1 MTPKRI
7 VLYISI
13 FAAGFIGI
21 SLWSAWLVTHPSR
34 IESGL
39 TPKNFNL
46 LFEEIALTTKDNIP
60 IAGWFIP
67 HLSQNTLRKGAG
79 FISSSVKTSADAKA
93 LADKSEDKPAP
104 TIILLHGYPAEK
116 GDMLFIANS
125 LQPDFNILLIDFRY
139 FGKSGGS
146 FTTLGTNERLD
157 LEAAIDFLESRGF
170 KRVGV
175 LGFSLGGATAILQAA
190 FDPRIAA
197 VASYASFADVTL
209 LGKDVYSHLPII
221 REALV
226 PLMKFWA
233 RLLWSV
239 DSAFSPKEAA
249 KNLST
254 PVLIIHTKT
263 DEQIPFHHAELLR
276 DALIHNKQAE
286 FYFPETGLHGEL
298 PADFDERVQYFFE
311 KYTR

>member
-1 MTPKRI
+1 MIPKRI
-7 VLYISI
+7 LLYIPI

-39 TPKNFNL
+39 TPQNFNL

-60 IAGWFIP
+60 IAGWFI
-67 HLSQNTLRKGAG
+67 
-79 FISSSVKTSADAKA
+79 SSSAKT
-93 LADKSEDKPAP
+93 SEDKPAP
-104 TIILLHGYPAEK
+104 AIILLHGYPAEK

-125 LQPDFNILLIDFRY
+125 LQPHFNILLIDFRY
-139 FGKSGGS
+139 FGKSGGL
-146 FTTLGTNERLD
+146 FTTLGTKEILD

-170 KRVGV
+170 QKVGV
-175 LGFSLGGATAILQAA
+175 LGFSLGGATAMLQAA
-190 FDPRIAA
+190 RDPRIAA
-197 VASYASFADVTL
+197 VVSYASFADLTL
-209 LGKDVYSHLPII
+209 LGKDAYSHLPII

-254 PVLIIHTKT
+254 PILIIHTKT

-276 DALIHNKQAE
+276 DALIYNKQAE

-298 PADFDERVQYFFE
+298 PVDFNERVKYFFE
-311 KYTR
+311 KYVKE

>member
-7 VLYISI
+7 ILYISI

-21 SLWSAWLVTHPSR
+21 SIWSAWLVTHPAR

-39 TPKNFNL
+39 TPKNYNL
-46 LFEEIALTTKDNIP
+46 PFEEITLTTKDSIS

-67 HLSQNTLRKGAG
+67 APAPK
-79 FISSSVKTSADAKA
+79 
-93 LADKSEDKPAP
+93 KPALV
-104 TIILLHGYPAEK
+104 ILHGYPAEK
-116 GDMLFIANS
+116 GDMLSIASS
-125 LQPDFNILLIDFRY
+125 LRPDFNIFLIDFRY

-157 LEAAIDFLESRGF
+157 LEAAIDFLMSRGF

-175 LGFSLGGATAILQAA
+175 LGFSYGGATAILQAA
-190 FDPRIAA
+190 KDPRIAA
-197 VASYASFADVTL
+197 VISYASFAYLTL
-209 LGKDVYSHLPII
+209 LGKDMYSHLPII

-233 RLLWSV
+233 KTFWNV
-239 DSAFSPKEAA
+239 DAAYSPQGVAQHVQI
-249 KNLST
+249 
-254 PVLIIHTKT
+254 PILIIHSRL
-263 DEQIPFHHAELLR
+263 DDQIPFHHALLLMN
-276 DALIHNKQAE
+276 ALRNNQRAE

-298 PADFDERVQYFFE
+298 PVDFDERAKYFFE
-311 KYTR
+311 KYVN